1 MGSGRAS
8 DWEIVL
14 WLVATIANSAANRM
28 VVFNLATGNIIGILH
43 SLTCDT
49 GCQGIQFTTVQIE
62 QVATCFCHYS
72 EEFVA
77 TQAE

>member
-1 MGSGRAS
+1 LGDASGVLLITATVPAGAGLVRETDEAMGSGRAS

-49 GCQGIQFTTVQIE
+49 GCQGI
-62 QVATCFCHYS
+62 
-72 EEFVA
+72 
-77 TQAE
+77 